1 MSDVRHRRDRDAVLE
16 RDVFELLRNRVSRCD
31 VLLNRADA
39 DAPALIKVGLG
50 SELPDFAACFDPS
63 LL

>member
-16 RDVFELLRNRVSRCD
+16 RDVFELLRNRVSGCD

-39 DAPALIKVGLG
+39 T
-50 SELPDFAACFDPS
+50 CFDQS
-63 LL
+63 WIMVGAT

>member
-39 DAPALIKVGLG
+39 DAT
-50 SELPDFAACFDPS
+50 CFDQS
-63 LL
+63 WIRAGAT